1 MFDDKVGYLKKIDGL
16 DWASETISERFD
28 NALEL
33 LPSSAVVYGGAI
45 RDVIANV
52 PLLGDLDIGI
62 DCRYVEEASE
72 IFRRNPRWV
81 PKDGFLASKPNLLE
95 RVLERRTLEVGRS
108 SSKSLALAAAP
119 MSAIVIFENIDGQIA
134 QIMTSKADRGDPFLN
149 AIYLGQ
155 TVDIVCCG
163 MIVDMSGTVYEA
175 VPGAYDDCKNK
186 ILRLNESSDT
196 IYYDALQDRVNKLVG
211 RGWTNTIDV
220 AEVLKKA
227 KAKEKRAARRAAD
240 RKISVRYTTNVSS
253 KIGPGELLTS
263 AKEVFRKE
271 KEQEASPTW
280 KTWGGES
287 VHHKIDETY
296 RHIEASEIPKHS
308 DAMPRAVKAD
318 TMKRAVKAPP
328 EPMMQ
333 FEPPKYVPIDVIEE
347 AKSLRKAVEFEPI
360 QRISE
365 RNRDIQMAPT
375 PAKRGMRVRK
385 EDLGTITG
393 RFR

>member
-81 PKDGFLASKPNLLE
+81 PKDDFLALKPK
-95 RVLERRTLEVGRS
+95 RRMLEVGRS

-227 KAKEKRAARRAAD
+227 KAKEKRATRKAAD

-271 KEQEASPTW
+271 KEQEAGPTW
-280 KTWGGES
+280 KTVWGGES
-287 VHHKIDETY
+287 VHRKIDETY
-296 RHIEASEIPKHS
+296 GHVEASEIPKHS
-308 DAMPRAVKAD
+308 DAMPRAVKA
-318 TMKRAVKAPP
+318 PP
-328 EPMMQ
+328 EPMMHKG
-333 FEPPKYVPIDVIEE
+333 PPKYVPIDVIEE

-360 QRISE
+360 QRTSE